1 MPVGQ
6 ITLRITLFGGAQ
18 IRMAGDNHSFASDK
32 RYQLLAFLASQ
43 DGWVS
48 RDRLAALFWS
58 ELPTQNAK
66 QNLRR
71 LLGRTRDLPWLTN
84 LEVDRTRLR
93 WQVDTDVADFCKAL
107 ERRDWQ
113 AISACYQGPFL
124 DGLDSYDNS
133 EFSHWLALERERFH
147 NLWREALFQQVD
159 ALRTQKAFAH
169 AMALLQL
176 ALEQDGFDEEALVS
190 YLDLALQTGDTTA
203 AKSLYQT
210 FAKRLNRELG
220 IEPSSP
226 TQQLAL
232 RLETGQAAALPQQPA
247 PVVLPTDT
255 TSFVGRDIDLAEI
268 NNLLS
273 KPLCR
278 LLTLLGP
285 GGVGKTRL
293 AVQAAKE
300 LADKHA
306 DGVIFVALESLK
318 RPEEI
323 PGAILEALGISLE
336 GQAEPSDQLIRGIG
350 DRQLLLILDNFE
362 QLLDGVTLL
371 SQLIAHCPRL
381 QIMVTSRERL
391 KLEHEWLLA
400 VNGLDYPGRDVSL
413 EDALAYDAVALFAE
427 RAQRVRPTFV
437 LNHVALPAVIEI
449 CRLVEGFPLALEL
462 AAVWVRLLSCADI
475 AKEISENID
484 FLTRLQDASTPRH
497 QSIRA
502 VFNYT
507 WQLLTPAE
515 QTLLKNLAVFRGGFS
530 LEAAKIVAGASIALL
545 AALVDKS
552 LVRAVTPSHYDLHSL
567 IAQYAREELNKDT
580 TLQQATETA
589 HALYFLQMV
598 QKIADVQGNQ
608 RQQLLQH
615 IESYFDNLVA
625 AWSWL
630 LMHERVREI
639 AQATSRLSVFFDITA
654 RYREGLLFFQQVTDK
669 LSPTTSEHSMA
680 LGYVL
685 LGQAKLY
692 HRLGDYQLGIKAA
705 EQSLLLL
712 RPHKETYKGIIANL
726 TTLGNIRRGL
736 GQFADAKANYEEALH
751 LARNFDNQP
760 EALAPLLSN
769 LGSVEN
775 DLGNFVIAKRLFEQ
789 ALAIDLQIGDRYG
802 ATVNYVNLGN
812 VLYLM
817 HQASEA
823 EKILK
828 EGLQLATEINARHA
842 FPYFAINL
850 GAVTFRLGDI
860 EQAQHYYHQ
869 TLELAREFGD
879 RTMEAYAF
887 VALGWAAL
895 ERDEI
900 TAARLYLL
908 QGLNVTWTIQLIPQ
922 ALRALLGLARTQIT
936 EHPMQATSIIY
947 FILHHSAL
955 SPETR
960 EQAQELLKVVQSSL
974 TTGHLAQAEQEGKA
988 LVLEQIVSALL
999 MTGNS

>member
-1 MPVGQ
+1 MPVHQ
-6 ITLRITLFGGAQ
+6 VSLRVTLFGGAQ
-18 IRMAGDNHSFASDK
+18 IRMAGNTQIFTSDK

-58 ELPTQNAK
+58 DTPTANAK

-71 LLGRTRDLPWLTN
+71 LLGRTRDLPWLST
-84 LEVDRTRLR
+84 LEIDRTRLR
-93 WQVDTDVADFCKAL
+93 WQVATDVADFRTAL
-107 ERRDWQ
+107 ARCDWQ
-113 AISACYQGPFL
+113 TVNECYTGPFL
-124 DGLDSYDNS
+124 DGFESYDNS
-133 EFSHWLALERERFH
+133 EFAHWLMLERERFH
-147 NLWREALFQQVD
+147 TLWRDALFHQVD
-159 ALRTQKAFAH
+159 ELRAEKAYGQ
-169 AMALLQL
+169 AMALLKK
-176 ALEQDGFDEEALVS
+176 ALEHDGFDEDALAS
-190 YLDLALQTGDTTA
+190 YLDLALRTGDTTA
-203 AKSLYQT
+203 AKSLYQA
-210 FAKRLNRELG
+210 FAKVLKRELG
-220 IEPSSP
+220 IEPSSA

-232 RLETGQAAALPQQPA
+232 RLDTGKAATFQQPA
-247 PVVLPTDT
+247 PVILPTDT
-255 TSFVGRDIDLAEI
+255 TSFIGRDLELAEI

-273 KPLCR
+273 KPLCQ

-300 LADKHA
+300 LAGKYA

-318 RPEEI
+318 RPQEI
-323 PGAILEALGISLE
+323 PGTLIEALGASPE
-336 GQAEPSDQLIRGIG
+336 GQDDPLDQLIQHIG
-350 DRQLLLILDNFE
+350 DKQLLLILDNFE
-362 QLLDGVTLL
+362 QLLGGVSLL
-371 SQLIAHCPRL
+371 SQFITHCPGL
-381 QIMVTSRERL
+381 QLMVTSRERL
-391 KLEHEWLLA
+391 GLEQEWLLTIS
-400 VNGLDYPGRDVSL
+400 GLAYPGPEITP
-413 EDALAYDAVALFAE
+413 EDALAYDAVALFTE
-427 RAQRVRPTFV
+427 RAQRVRPTFM
-437 LNHVALPAVIEI
+437 LNRVELPAVIDI
-449 CRLVEGFPLALEL
+449 CHLVEGFPLALEL

-475 AKEISENID
+475 AGEIRETID
-484 FLTRLQDASTPRH
+484 FLTQLQDATTPRH

-515 QTLLKNLAVFRGGFS
+515 QTLLKKLAVFRGGFS

-552 LVRAVTPSHYDLHSL
+552 LIRAVTPSHYDLHSL
-567 IAQYAREELNKDT
+567 IAQYAREELSKDT
-580 TLQQATETA
+580 TLQQTTETA

-598 QKIADVQGNQ
+598 QKIADAQGEQ
-608 RQQLLQH
+608 RQQLLH
-615 IESYFDNLVA
+615 LIESYFDNLVA

-630 LMHERVREI
+630 LTHERVREI
-639 AQATSRLSVFFDITA
+639 VQATSRLSVFFDITA
-654 RYREGLLFFQQVTDK
+654 RYRDGLLFFQQAIDK
-669 LSPTTSEHSMA
+669 LSPTTSEHSVA

-692 HRLGDYQLGIKAA
+692 HRLGSYQLGIKVA

-712 RPHKETYKGIIANL
+712 RPHKETFKGIIANL

-736 GQFADAKANYEEALH
+736 GQFADAKANYQEALR
-751 LARNFDNQP
+751 LTRNFNNQP
-760 EALAPLLSN
+760 EALAPILSN

-775 DLGNFVIAKRLFEQ
+775 DLSNFATAKRLFEQ
-789 ALAIDLQIGDRYG
+789 ALAIDLQSGDRYG

-817 HQASEA
+817 NEAREA

-828 EGLQLATEINARHA
+828 EGLQLATEISARHA

-860 EQAQHYYHQ
+860 GQAQHYYHQ
-869 TLELAREFGD
+869 TLELAQEFGD
-879 RTMEAYAF
+879 RTMEAYAL

-895 ERDEI
+895 KRDGV

-908 QGLNVTWTIQLIPQ
+908 QGLNVAWTIQLIPQ
-922 ALRALLGLARTQIT
+922 VLRALLGLTRTQMT
-936 EHPMQATSIIY
+936 EHPVQATSLVY

-960 EQAQELLKVVQSSL
+960 EQAQDLLQVAASSL
-974 TTGHLAQAEQEGKA
+974 TTEHLLQAEQESKA
-988 LVLEQIVSALL
+988 LVLEHIVPALL
-999 MTGNS
+999 MTEDS